1 MLGIGNRESPVT
13 GVYVACS
20 PNKGRLRPNKSAKIG
35 FYRCLHY
42 LYTRNY
48 GTMKLKRPL
57 SSTTV
62 YRIMAAFVWALSIYS
77 CANMSRPGGG
87 PRDETPPVFIKGTPA
102 PGALNVSKQKIEIE
116 FDEIIQVENPSE
128 KVVVSPPQKDMPEI
142 RTSGRKITVLLKD
155 SLLPNTTY
163 TIDFSNAIVDNNEK
177 NPLYSF
183 AYSFSTGEKIDSLQ
197 VSGILLNARDLEP
210 VTGMLVGLHS
220 NLDDTAFQK
229 LPLER
234 IASSDEYGH
243 FTIRNI
249 TPGKYRLFALKDLNR
264 DYCFDNPSEEIAFFD
279 SIIVPSADVKLHVDT
294 LWTDSVTIDTIVEY
308 NHTHFYPNDILLTSF
323 NEGFQSQYLDKSER
337 TDRRRIN
344 LYFKAPADSLPR
356 LKPLNFEQDDWAI
369 LERSPLNDTLQYW
382 IKDSLI
388 YNMDTL
394 LFAAEYLRT
403 DSLRQLSPYN
413 DMLKFIMK
421 PVRAPKKKEKEKKEE
436 NDSVAP
442 PEIKFLQ
449 MNAKSSGT
457 LDIYKPLRFSFA
469 EPLQTYDPA
478 KIHLDQKR
486 DTLWIP
492 IADSL
497 FTFQQDSLAIRDYTL
512 TYKWTPGESYRI
524 VMDSIAF
531 TNIYGLFTNS
541 YKQEFKVKA
550 LEEYSNLYL
559 AITGV
564 TDSAF
569 VEILD
574 SGDKIVRTAP
584 VVNGG
589 AEFLYLNPGTYY
601 ARLFIDSN
609 GNGKYDTG
617 NYAEKRQPEEV
628 SYFPQELELKA
639 NWDVEQE
646 WDIYATPVDMQ
657 KPEKIKKNKPKE
669 KKRNY

>member
-1 MLGIGNRESPVT
+1 
-13 GVYVACS
+13 
-20 PNKGRLRPNKSAKIG
+20 
-35 FYRCLHY
+35 
-42 LYTRNY
+42 
-48 GTMKLKRPL
+48 
-57 SSTTV
+57 
-62 YRIMAAFVWALSIYS
+62 
-77 CANMSRPGGG
+77 
-87 PRDETPPVFIKGTPA
+87 
-102 PGALNVSKQKIEIE
+102 
-116 FDEIIQVENPSE
+116 
-128 KVVVSPPQKDMPEI
+128 
-142 RTSGRKITVLLKD
+142 
-155 SLLPNTTY
+155 
-163 TIDFSNAIVDNNEK
+163 
-177 NPLYSF
+177 
-183 AYSFSTGEKIDSLQ
+183 
-197 VSGILLNARDLEP
+197 
-210 VTGMLVGLHS
+210 
-220 NLDDTAFQK
+220 
-229 LPLER
+229 
-234 IASSDEYGH
+234 
-243 FTIRNI
+243 
-249 TPGKYRLFALKDLNR
+249 
-264 DYCFDNPSEEIAFFD
+264 
-279 SIIVPSADVKLHVDT
+279 
-294 LWTDSVTIDTIVEY
+294 
-308 NHTHFYPNDILLTSF
+308 
-323 NEGFQSQYLDKSER
+323 
-337 TDRRRIN
+337 
-344 LYFKAPADSLPR
+344 
-356 LKPLNFEQDDWAI
+356 
-369 LERSPLNDTLQYW
+369 
-382 IKDSLI
+382 
-388 YNMDTL
+388 MDTL

-403 DSLRQLSPYN
+403 DSLKQLSPYN
-413 DMLKFIMK
+413 DTLKFIMK

-617 NYAEKRQPEEV
+617 NYAEKRQPEE
-628 SYFPQELELKA
+628 
-639 NWDVEQE
+639 D
-646 WDIYATPVDMQ
+646 T
-657 KPEKIKKNKPKE
+657 
-669 KKRNY
+669 